1 MDHSTFEHKVAVYR
15 PDFYGLALRI
25 LGNPEDADD
34 VAQDTLLRLWDIRDR
49 LEDYSSIK
57 SLGLIVTRHKC
68 IDRLRSVSPNTSLDE
83 AMNIDSGTPSP
94 DRSVEARESLSE
106 VSRLLHLLPAGQRE
120 VMKLR
125 HIDGLE
131 TSEIA
136 EITGSREATVRVA
149 LSRARNRLKEM
160 FLSSYK

>member
-1 MDHSTFEHKVAVYR
+1 
-15 PDFYGLALRI
+15 
-25 LGNPEDADD
+25 
-34 VAQDTLLRLWDIRDR
+34 

-120 VMKLR
+120 VLKLR